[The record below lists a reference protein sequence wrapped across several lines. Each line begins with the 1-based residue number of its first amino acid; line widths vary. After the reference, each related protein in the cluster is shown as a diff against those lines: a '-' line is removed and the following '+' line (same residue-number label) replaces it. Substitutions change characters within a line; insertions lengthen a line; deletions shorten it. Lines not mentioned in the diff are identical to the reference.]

1 MFKYLPATVCLIGL
15 AACGPAEESERQAQ
29 ATDAAKMPLADEGST
44 LTSGVYVDNMD
55 KATRAQDDFYRYIN
69 GAWLDSSEIPAD
81 RVRWGSSYEIIER
94 NENRMRVILDETAVA
109 DAEAGSDVQKIRD
122 YFNAYMDA
130 ERADLRGISALA
142 EAFARIDTIEDHDD
156 VLAQFGWSMQRG
168 VADPFGFYVDRDR
181 EDTERSLFYLWQ
193 GGLGLPDRD
202 YYLKDDEK
210 FEQIRADYTAYV
222 SRILELSG
230 IDDPDAAAQR
240 IMDFETRMAEVQWP
254 KEKTRDRLAT
264 YNLKNRDDL
273 AALTPDFN
281 WSVYLEAAGLG
292 GADELVIATPSF
304 FEAFAT
310 MFPTISVDD
319 WKQYLKYKLAS
330 YYAYQL
336 GQDFFDARFGFYSK
350 TLRGQEEPRE
360 RWQYALSQINNL
372 LGDAMGRIYLEK
384 YFPEEAK
391 QRTEAMVGNLRAAFA
406 DSIDGLEWMSPETK
420 AGAHKKLASLRVYVG
435 YPGYWRDYTA
445 LEIRA
450 DDMLGNSM
458 RGEANKYRADVAKLQ
473 SGPIDGEFLRP
484 TQTFNAYYSP
494 TAGELVFLAGFLQ
507 PPMFD
512 PDADDAVNYG
522 AIGRVIGHEIS
533 HAFDDQGRKVDEN
546 GENRDWWAPQDAEK
560 YEALAQIIVEQYAQF
575 EPLDG
580 IHINGE
586 LTLGEN
592 IADLAGTIVA
602 YRAYLKSLNGNE
614 APVIDGFTGQQRFFI
629 GAAQI
634 NRNKAREGALREQ
647 LLSDPHSPSEY
658 RTTGVMPNIPEFY
671 EVWDVREGD
680 GMYKA
685 PEDRVVI
692 W

>member
-1 MFKYLPATVCLIGL
+1 
-15 AACGPAEESERQAQ
+15 
-29 ATDAAKMPLADEGST
+29 
-44 LTSGVYVDNMD
+44 
-55 KATRAQDDFYRYIN
+55 
-69 GAWLDSSEIPAD
+69 
-81 RVRWGSSYEIIER
+81 
-94 NENRMRVILDETAVA
+94 
-109 DAEAGSDVQKIRD
+109 
-122 YFNAYMDA
+122 
-130 ERADLRGISALA
+130 
-142 EAFARIDTIEDHDD
+142 
-156 VLAQFGWSMQRG
+156 
-168 VADPFGFYVDRDR
+168 
-181 EDTERSLFYLWQ
+181 
-193 GGLGLPDRD
+193 
-202 YYLKDDEK
+202 
-210 FEQIRADYTAYV
+210 
-222 SRILELSG
+222 
-230 IDDPDAAAQR
+230 
-240 IMDFETRMAEVQWP
+240 VQWP

-264 YNLKNRDDL
+264 YNLKSRDDL

-310 MFPTISVDD
+310 MFPTISVSD

-336 GQDFFDARFGFYSK
+336 GQDFFDVQFGFYGK

-391 QRTEAMVGNLRAAFA
+391 QRTEAMVENLRAAFA

-435 YPGYWRDYTA
+435 YPGYWRDYTD

-450 DDMLGNSM
+450 DDMLGNTM
-458 RGEANKYRADVAKLQ
+458 RGQAHSFRSDVEKLQ
-473 SGPIDGEFLRP
+473 SGPIDGEFMRP

-512 PDADDAVNYG
+512 PDAEDAVNYG

-575 EPLDG
+575 EPLEG
-580 IHINGE
+580 MHINGE

-592 IADLAGTIVA
+592 IADLAGVIVA
-602 YRAYLKSLNGNE
+602 YRAYLKSLDGKQ

-634 NRNKAREGALREQ
+634 NRSMSREGALREQ

-658 RTTGVMPNIPEFY
+658 RTSGVMPNIPEFY
-671 EVWDVREGD
+671 DVWDVKEGD
-680 GMYKA
+680 DMYKA